1 VCATTPRPRA
11 GCGSGLAHAVIQV
24 QDYTP
29 GDEFQLSNMVS
40 FFYVSSKYSSGF
52 TPQFGFAIAAGRFQD
67 VPPGTP
73 FATDLTFLFWDN
85 AAHTSQSIFE
95 TFSFFNDFWCFN
107 ACGHDVGN
115 SSTFVQAENAAV
127 PEPSALVLLGAG
139 LVWLSVARAVA
150 EILIVSSG
158 RPRADAKYR
167 HRRDLTSPRRS
178 GLDGAD
184 RRLEGGQAADW
195 PRLL

>member
-1 VCATTPRPRA
+1 VLQAAKFAVLGAISGLLLTGVVPAANAEIMTYSWTGVCDDAAPPA

-52 TPQFGFAIAAGRFQD
+52 TPQFGFFIAAGRFQD

-85 AAHTSQSIFE
+85 ATHTSQSIFE

-115 SSTFVQAENAAV
+115 SSTFVQVGNAAV

-139 LVWLSVARAVA
+139 LVWLSVAR
-150 EILIVSSG
+150 
-158 RPRADAKYR
+158 
-167 HRRDLTSPRRS
+167 RR
-178 GLDGAD
+178 
-184 RRLEGGQAADW
+184 GGKS
-195 PRLL
+195 